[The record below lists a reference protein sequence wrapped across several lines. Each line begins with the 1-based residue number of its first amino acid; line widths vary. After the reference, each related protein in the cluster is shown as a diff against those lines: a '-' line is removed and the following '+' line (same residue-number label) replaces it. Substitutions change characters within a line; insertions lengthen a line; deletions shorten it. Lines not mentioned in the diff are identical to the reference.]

1 MFRTKQMDNEVTIIM
16 FEIFGAKLVEKVS
29 SFTVKYYENNENKE
43 LNLSIYNVSYK
54 NLDLTYK
61 V

>member
-1 MFRTKQMDNEVTIIM
+1 MDNEVTISI
-16 FEIFGAKLVEKVS
+16 FEIFGAKLGEKFS
-29 SFTVKYYENNENKE
+29 GFTVKYNENNENKE
-43 LNLSIYNVSYK
+43 LNLSIYHVSYK

>member
-1 MFRTKQMDNEVTIIM
+1 MDNEVTIM
-16 FEIFGAKLVEKVS
+16 FEIFCAKLVEKLS

-54 NLDLTYK
+54 NLDLTCK